1 MRKCKPWA
9 FWGSELSLLDLEANY
24 YAREKRN
31 AMDNTFF
38 SHNLMDKHAFELIKE
53 WTFLI
58 KKKNESISQLP
69 QHCEFPAYVCA
80 CGPPSAFLRPW
91 ISTKVAWFVSWE
103 GERLPTLTEQ
113 GGLCVCALIYL
124 VCWCLQ
130 TTVPKHRERWYGKP
144 CTEHEVGCRNY
155 VNGLE

>member
-1 MRKCKPWA
+1 MRKHKPWA

-24 YAREKRN
+24 YAREKEN

-38 SHNLMDKHAFELIKE
+38 SHDLMDKHAFELIKE

-58 KKKNESISQLP
+58 KKKKKMRTFHSRRSIANFPLMSVPAVHLQPFSGPESQQRSLDLL
-69 QHCEFPAYVCA
+69 V
-80 CGPPSAFLRPW
+80 G
-91 ISTKVAWFVSWE
+91 K
-103 GERLPTLTEQ
+103 ERFTEQ
-113 GGLCVCALIYL
+113 DGLCACALIYL
-124 VCWCLQ
+124 ACWCLQ
-130 TTVPKHRERWYGKP
+130 TTAPKHRGRWYGKP